1 MRGGGLP
8 THMGH
13 LRGPSHKSLKWMEV
27 IRPAVTAR
35 GCGLEN
41 ASFFGN
47 AAQWVECLPGVHK
60 APGLISSTAYTGCED
75 AFPVIPVFTKQRRE
89 NQFGVILD
97 YSTVSSIK
105 ASLGYKFVKGEG
117 RHSYVVSH
125 IRSIFW

>member
-1 MRGGGLP
+1 
-8 THMGH
+8 MGH
-13 LRGPSHKSLKWMEV
+13 LRGPSNKSLKWMEV

-35 GCGLEN
+35 GCGFEN
-41 ASFFGN
+41 ASLFGN

-60 APGLISSTAYTGCED
+60 APGSIPSTAYTGCED
-75 AFPVIPVFTKQRRE
+75 VFTKQRRE

-105 ASLGYKFVKGEG
+105 ASLGYRFVKGEG
-117 RHSYVVSH
+117 RNSYVVSH